1 MLAIPERVLSAFEAG
16 LRDFHV
22 PVPQQSAY
30 KKWLR
35 FYWDFCKKYQF
46 AVGQRTSLP
55 AFLQKLRSKKQSEEA
70 CLQAQAAIEL
80 FYGLC
85 EQRRQD
91 TSTSSVTDTSIPAVN
106 HRVVLDGMDSE
117 ALSFPVSSLRQA
129 QYIDSAGSEYDS
141 GSGKA
146 AEPIPSLVAFQNAHA
161 NQVAELVTEY
171 KTQGASWVGVYAGLK
186 AEIKLRHYS
195 PRTLSSYQS
204 WMRQF
209 QAFVKSKAPA
219 LLSQQDVKDFLT
231 HLAVEKQ
238 VAASTQN
245 QAFNALLFLFKQVLK
260 VEFGEIRDV
269 PRAKRRPYVPVVLSR
284 SEIDLVLARL
294 RPPYLL
300 PTQLLYGCGL
310 RISECLGLR
319 LQDFNLDLGR
329 LTVHRGKG
337 GKDRTVPLPQSIMG
351 EIEQQFERVK
361 VLHDEDLAAGYAGV
375 FLPDSL
381 DEKYKNAATELAWQ
395 WFFPAKTLTF
405 VADEQAYRR
414 YHLHDTQLQKA
425 IRSAVK
431 RAKLTKRVTAH
442 TFRHSFA
449 SHLLQGNYDIR
460 TVQALMGHADVRT
473 TMIYLQTIPSVT
485 LEKAKS
491 PLDFSVPNHAD

>member
-1 MLAIPERVLSAFEAG
+1 M
-16 LRDFHV
+16 
-22 PVPQQSAY
+22 
-30 KKWLR
+30 
-35 FYWDFCKKYQF
+35 
-46 AVGQRTSLP
+46 
-55 AFLQKLRSKKQSEEA
+55 
-70 CLQAQAAIEL
+70 
-80 FYGLC
+80 
-85 EQRRQD
+85 QD
-91 TSTSSVTDTSIPAVN
+91 
-106 HRVVLDGMDSE
+106 
-117 ALSFPVSSLRQA
+117 
-129 QYIDSAGSEYDS
+129 
-141 GSGKA
+141 
-146 AEPIPSLVAFQNAHA
+146 
-161 NQVAELVTEY
+161 
-171 KTQGASWVGVYAGLK
+171 ASWVEVYTGLK
-186 AEIKLRHYS
+186 AEIKLRDYS
-195 PRTLSSYQS
+195 PKTLKTYQN
-204 WMRQF
+204 WIRQF
-209 QAFVKSKAPA
+209 QAFVKSKAPT

-231 HLAVEKQ
+231 HLAVEKN

-260 VEFGEIRDV
+260 TEFGEITDV
-269 PRAKRRPYVPVVLSR
+269 PRAKRRASVPVVLSR
-284 SEIDLVLARL
+284 TEIDAVLERL
-294 RPPYLL
+294 RPPYAL

-337 GKDRTVPLPQSIMG
+337 QKDRTLPLPQSIMG

-405 VADEQAYRR
+405 VSDEKAYRR
-414 YHLHDTQLQKA
+414 YHLHDTQLQKS

-431 RAKLTKRVTAH
+431 RVKLTKRVTAH

-449 SHLLQGNYDIR
+449 SHLLQGHYDIR
-460 TVQALMGHADVRT
+460 TVQALMGHSDVRT

-485 LEKAKS
+485 FQEAKS
-491 PLDFSVPNHAD
+491 PLDFSVLNHAAK

>member
-1 MLAIPERVLSAFEAG
+1 MLAIPERILTAFEAG
-16 LRDFHV
+16 LHDTHV
-22 PVPQQSAY
+22 AVVQHSSY

-35 FYWDFCKKYQF
+35 FYLDFCKRYQF
-46 AVGQRTSLP
+46 AAEQRSSLP
-55 AFLQKLRSKKQSEEA
+55 AFLETLRSKNQSEQQ
-70 CLQAQAAIEL
+70 CQQAQAAIEL
-80 FYGLC
+80 FYVLC

-91 TSTSSVTDTSIPAVN
+91 EISGVQPALDGGKNATSFSKSVLFTSTSSVNETDSMSDNGV
-106 HRVVLDGMDSE
+106 
-117 ALSFPVSSLRQA
+117 
-129 QYIDSAGSEYDS
+129 
-141 GSGKA
+141 
-146 AEPIPSLVAFQNAHA
+146 AEPTTV
-161 NQVAELVTEY
+161 Y
-171 KTQGASWVGVYAGLK
+171 KTQGTSWVEVYAGLK

-195 PRTLSSYQS
+195 PKTLKTYQS
-204 WMRQF
+204 WMRKF
-209 QAFVKSKAPA
+209 QAFVKSKAPT

-231 HLAVEKQ
+231 HLAVEQ
-238 VAASTQN
+238 NVTASTQN
-245 QAFNALLFLFKQVLK
+245 QALNALLFLFKQVLK
-260 VEFGEIRDV
+260 TEFGEITDV

-284 SEIDLVLARL
+284 TEIDAVLERL
-294 RPPYLL
+294 RPPYAL

-337 GKDRTVPLPQSIMG
+337 QKDRTLPLPQSIMG

-405 VADEQAYRR
+405 VSDEKAYRR
-414 YHLHDTQLQKA
+414 YHLHDTQLQKS

-431 RAKLTKRVTAH
+431 RVKLTKRVTAH

-449 SHLLQGNYDIR
+449 SHLLQGHYDIR
-460 TVQALMGHADVRT
+460 TVQALMGHSDVSSCRADKAR
-473 TMIYLQTIPSVT
+473 LFAPSS
-485 LEKAKS
+485 AIIKS
-491 PLDFSVPNHAD
+491 PNVA